1 MTIDPLSAHASDQ
14 VLPRES
20 TPGVTRSGRRV
31 SMTANGKE
39 GSEVITGPV
48 MDAAAPTSTNPGY
61 IKIYDVKNQQV
72 VIKSPAPQSLA
83 SA

>member
-1 MTIDPLSAHASDQ
+1 
-14 VLPRES
+14 
-20 TPGVTRSGRRV
+20 
-31 SMTANGKE
+31 MTANGKE

-48 MDAAAPTSTNPGY
+48 MDAAASTSTNPGY

-72 VIKSPAPQSLA
+72 VIKSPAPRSLA